1 MSPPLAARLKTMS
14 APTPTKTDNL
24 ATLYD
29 MPDMSW
35 SRALEAL
42 GEGSVG
48 PKTAAFL
55 TTLGAVDGRPHSA
68 AIGLCILDGV
78 PHFTSGDHARKTRNL
93 AKDPNCALA
102 IRLEGLD
109 LCLEGT
115 AEKVTD
121 RDGLRRAAEAYASGG
136 WPATVDVQ
144 AQAITAPYSAQ
155 SAGPG
160 PWSLYRFTINKAIGV
175 ATAEPHSASRWTFS

>member
-1 MSPPLAARLKTMS
+1 MS
-14 APTPTKTDNL
+14 APAPIRTDNL

-29 MPDMSW
+29 QPELPW

-48 PKTAAFL
+48 PQTAAFL
-55 TTLGAVDGRPHSA
+55 TTVGAGDGRPHSA
-68 AIGLCILDGV
+68 GIGLCILDGV
-78 PHFTSGDHARKTRNL
+78 PHFTSGEHARKTRNL
-93 AKDPNCALA
+93 AENPDCALA
-102 IRLEGLD
+102 IRLEGID

-115 AEKVTD
+115 AAKVAERTI
-121 RDGLRRAAEAYASGG
+121 LERAAEAYAAGG
-136 WPATVDVQ
+136 WPATVDPDTP
-144 AQAITAPYSAQ
+144 AIAAPYSAQ

-175 ATAEPHSASRWTFS
+175 ATVEPGSASRWTFS